1 QSSQLIQFGASRST
15 NCSSGKQ
22 SPDSRGRSTAQAAA
36 TNPFVPK
43 MSWFPKQHDAC
54 RARRLAKSIYLIPSR
69 AHESADATGVACPQQ
84 TYRQSGGTGPGAA
97 TADAAQLLAILNG

>member
-1 QSSQLIQFGASRST
+1 M
-15 NCSSGKQ
+15 
-22 SPDSRGRSTAQAAA
+22 AQAAA

-97 TADAAQLLAILNG
+97 TADAAQLLAILNGSMNECEVRAKLHGPTKIDGGEVLPHSAI